1 MDHIGFFF
9 LRARGL
15 QQVAVARAR
24 LSYNNV
30 AAKCDAGGNSFT
42 TFRDDQHRQFM
53 RHHYQAQF

>member
-30 AAKCDAGGNSFT
+30 AAKYEAWGNNST
-42 TFRDDQHRQFM
+42 TFYDDRRRQFM
-53 RHHYQAQF
+53 RRHYQAQF